1 MVGEYNINQ
10 ILHLLY
16 YLQSSWE
23 SQFVTG
29 LSSEAKS
36 SSVGR
41 RDGFPV
47 LSKEVLKAECS
58 FLVYFKLFLHTD
70 FKKGYELYITQWDRP
85 WVVC

>member
-41 RDGFPV
+41 HDGFPV

-58 FLVYFKLFLHTD
+58 FLVYFKLFVHTD
-70 FKKGYELYITQWDRP
+70 FKKGYELYITQ
-85 WVVC
+85 

>member
-23 SQFVTG
+23 SQFLTG

-41 RDGFPV
+41 HDRVPI

-58 FLVYFKLFLHTD
+58 FLVYFKLFVHTA
-70 FKKGYELYITQWDRP
+70 FEKAYQLYIIQWDRP

>member
-41 RDGFPV
+41 HDGFPV

-58 FLVYFKLFLHTD
+58 RSYRF
-70 FKKGYELYITQWDRP
+70 
-85 WVVC
+85 